1 MGRSHDASPNETRP
15 WRPTW
20 TTRAKISTIV
30 SPVMLAELARP
41 AGSATRATTSQ
52 AGFTTAST
60 SRGRSSRNPT
70 VVASRRPEPYR
81 APAAN
86 VNTTIAS
93 TNHELTRKY
102 LRPIRT
108 TWRRDSEMVP
118 SIERYPFVGGS
129 IDRVIII
136 YQSASVYSGEASCS
150 DPRTEERDLVGELV
164 LPSLQVRV
172 GGTRDALPDLW
183 RERQTH
189 HVEHLSESS
198 RRVAHE
204 VFISEEGPVRV
215 GIPHL
220 HRHEREET
228 PEEGRLV
235 QHVVGILHRLD
246 VSFERRQMIPHQGGL
261 LQEMGEGVPVAQPA
275 EAGSECSRMS
285 DQQDHPHVE
294 CRREPL
300 GREQGDRILHE
311 RPRSPKVAI
320 QEVATILGQ
329 ARKMS
334 RFVGSTELRQGA
346 VRSEGSSPGTAGR
359 RERSDP
365 SHRRT
370 STERAWHRPRD
381 DGAARMARGCTPI
394 APMSR
399 SSGRPKW
406 SRSDEIR

>member
-129 IDRVIII
+129 IDRVVII
-136 YQSASVYSGEASCS
+136 YQSASVYSGGRCSATRERRSAISFGASWS
-150 DPRTEERDLVGELV
+150 FHPFRFGLVV
-164 LPSLQVRV
+164 
-172 GGTRDALPDLW
+172 TRDALPDLW

-204 VFISEEGPVRV
+204 VFISEEGPVRWASRIFTV
-215 GIPHL
+215 MNV
-220 HRHEREET
+220 R
-228 PEEGRLV
+228 
-235 QHVVGILHRLD
+235 
-246 VSFERRQMIPHQGGL
+246 RRQRR
-261 LQEMGEGVPVAQPA
+261 AA
-275 EAGSECSRMS
+275 SSNTSWGSC
-285 DQQDHPHVE
+285 
-294 CRREPL
+294 
-300 GREQGDRILHE
+300 
-311 RPRSPKVAI
+311 
-320 QEVATILGQ
+320 
-329 ARKMS
+329 
-334 RFVGSTELRQGA
+334 
-346 VRSEGSSPGTAGR
+346 
-359 RERSDP
+359 
-365 SHRRT
+365 
-370 STERAWHRPRD
+370 
-381 DGAARMARGCTPI
+381 I
-394 APMSR
+394 ASMSR
-399 SSGRPKW
+399 SKGAR
-406 SRSDEIR
+406 